1 MTIQSITTSDTF
13 EAGFYLTKG
22 AKLIDATLIDENN
35 KKICTFT
42 LSADELSKH
51 QVDYFNCNAFV
62 NLWDFRRCLTRIN
75 SLVGSVKANAKKQAS
90 KLKPQHQQASAG
102 QGGNS

>member
-1 MTIQSITTSDTF
+1 MPIQSITTSDTF

-22 AKLIDATLIDENN
+22 ASIVDACLIDENN

-42 LSADELSKH
+42 LSGDELNKH

-75 SLVGSVKANAKKQAS
+75 SLVGSVKANAKRKSSIKGAI
-90 KLKPQHQQASAG
+90 HE
-102 QGGNS
+102 